1 MGACAGG
8 SREDEAYESKR
19 QERQRAR
26 QSTTS
31 RPVHT
36 PPRELIRQTLSQVQ
50 QLARRNMTTRSRSR
64 ATTSE
69 PAMEPVHRLTSTAQ
83 SGTTSSQRSPLS
95 RSTSQQRPVA
105 HPETGA
111 QPQASSSS
119 TVSERA
125 RQTVSTA
132 QPAPASSPQSQSTR
146 NTSQRR
152 LSLPQETEIQSQ
164 AHPSGEPEPVLE
176 GLLES
181 TSDQAGPSSGRRSRS
196 SISTRKKE
204 SSRHIQTRQYPSSES
219 LSAIQ
224 KKIVDLRADSKPPP
238 APSTGLRFNP
248 DFPQATEFAR
258 SEIKTQEASTA
269 SSAPPPPPSTPP
281 RGRR

>member
-1 MGACAGG
+1 MGACAGD
-8 SREDEAYESKR
+8 SRADEAYESER

-31 RPVHT
+31 RPVHA
-36 PPRELIRQTLSQVQ
+36 PSPGELMRQTLS

-69 PAMEPVHRLTSTAQ
+69 PALEPVHRLTSRSQ
-83 SGTTSSQRSPLS
+83 PGTTSPQRSRLS
-95 RSTSQQRPVA
+95 RSASQQHAVA

-111 QPQASSSS
+111 QPQASSSG

-132 QPAPASSPQSQSTR
+132 QPAPTSLPQSQSTR

-152 LSLPQETEIQSQ
+152 LAVPQETEIQAQ
-164 AHPSGEPEPVLE
+164 AHPSGEREPVLE
-176 GLLES
+176 GLLDS
-181 TSDQAGPSSGRRSRS
+181 TSDQAGPSSGRHSRS

-258 SEIKTQEASTA
+258 SEIKTHEASTA
-269 SSAPPPPPSTPP
+269 SSAPPPSTPP
-281 RGRR
+281 QERR